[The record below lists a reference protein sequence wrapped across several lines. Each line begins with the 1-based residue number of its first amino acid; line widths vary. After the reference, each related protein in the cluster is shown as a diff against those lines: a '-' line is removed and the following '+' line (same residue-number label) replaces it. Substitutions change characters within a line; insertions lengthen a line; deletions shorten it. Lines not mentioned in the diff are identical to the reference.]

1 MTSSRHKSGDE
12 MTSSRH
18 KPGDEM
24 TTSVTKSRGGL
35 SCLKPATL
43 DEDMEPHVKSPEKKP
58 VMSPSGKSISDI
70 FGKVAQDKLKSK
82 TSDKD
87 KTQPANS
94 PFTTRRSEADVV
106 SKRRSIFTMGD
117 SGAGKHETNV
127 GKHETLEDRTPDES
141 ELGDDVVKRSKAGVG
156 LGGEV
161 LAEMKSKQEKRASV
175 VPKNNSSEVSASKEE
190 KEPENPFGG
199 IKLRSTG
206 RASNLT
212 SPSADISPDNQ
223 SERSF
228 QSRDNGLSQSEHSNK
243 TIQDEP
249 DGTPEKIKHSSSSI
263 IGLRAATFDTT
274 SKSKTDLNESLEESK
289 PRPPP
294 KPRPWSIVGVD
305 RKSGEFTQ
313 VESGAITPPS
323 PAAGGDD
330 DQENEDKSENKNEAR
345 RGSLANRGS
354 VRDMIANL
362 NKPEKETSGTV
373 GGLLGGQS
381 VRDRIAS
388 MNNQSGDTKKKG
400 NSLPRT
406 VEAINPGA
414 GSKSPGVKQKNNS
427 PHNYRKESTT
437 DDPRIMK
444 LDDDFMF

>member
-1 MTSSRHKSGDE
+1 MLPQKNVVKVAETEVQDMKEGLETFFSKSVSSPVGSPLKAAGSPMLEDLRNTSSSSTPSPGLLSRSREDLRMKVSTSGKISPLLVDGRKSPATHISDEMSSSRHKSGDE

-94 PFTTRRSEADVV
+94 PFTTRRSETDVV

-117 SGAGKHETNV
+117 SGAGKNEQ
-127 GKHETLEDRTPDES
+127 LEDRTPDEN
-141 ELGDDVVKRSKAGVG
+141 EFGDDVVKRSKAGVG

-223 SERSF
+223 SERSI
-228 QSRDNGLSQSEHSNK
+228 QSREHGLSQSEHSNK
-243 TIQDEP
+243 TIPDEP
-249 DGTPEKIKHSSSSI
+249 DGTPEK
-263 IGLRAATFDTT
+263 
-274 SKSKTDLNESLEESK
+274 
-289 PRPPP
+289 
-294 KPRPWSIVGVD
+294 
-305 RKSGEFTQ
+305 
-313 VESGAITPPS
+313 
-323 PAAGGDD
+323 
-330 DQENEDKSENKNEAR
+330 
-345 RGSLANRGS
+345 
-354 VRDMIANL
+354 
-362 NKPEKETSGTV
+362 
-373 GGLLGGQS
+373 
-381 VRDRIAS
+381 
-388 MNNQSGDTKKKG
+388 
-400 NSLPRT
+400 
-406 VEAINPGA
+406 
-414 GSKSPGVKQKNNS
+414 
-427 PHNYRKESTT
+427 
-437 DDPRIMK
+437 
-444 LDDDFMF
+444 